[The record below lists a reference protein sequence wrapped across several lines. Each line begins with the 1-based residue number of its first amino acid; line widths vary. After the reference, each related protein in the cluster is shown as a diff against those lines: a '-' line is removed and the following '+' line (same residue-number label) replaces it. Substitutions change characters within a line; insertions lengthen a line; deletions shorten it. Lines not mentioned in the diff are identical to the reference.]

1 VIGKSELWNPVS
13 CLGYGKLAL
22 ALIKCIPAIYWNCK
36 RKDTTGWSIHMIILD
51 FIGGIFSMA
60 SGELSTENGINVTKL
75 ALAIF
80 SIAIDSIFIIQ
91 HFVLF
96 RKKPK
101 KS

>member
-1 VIGKSELWNPVS
+1 
-13 CLGYGKLAL
+13 
-22 ALIKCIPAIYWNCK
+22 
-36 RKDTTGWSIHMIILD
+36 
-51 FIGGIFSMA
+51 MA

-101 KS
+101 KSSPLLETGS